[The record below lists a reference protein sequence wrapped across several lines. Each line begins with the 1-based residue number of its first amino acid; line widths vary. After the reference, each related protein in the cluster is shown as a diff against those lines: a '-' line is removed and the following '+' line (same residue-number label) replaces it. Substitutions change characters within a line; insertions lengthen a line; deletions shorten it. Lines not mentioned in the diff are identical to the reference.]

1 MTPGDLV
8 HLYAYQPHDSV
19 LAKNIVHTGIFVD
32 WVAALTVA
40 GRGWV
45 ILVDGKPQTFERAW
59 WKCKLVNNEQENV
72 R

>member
-1 MTPGDLV
+1 MKPGDLV
-8 HLYAYQPHDSV
+8 HLYGYQPHNSD
-19 LAKNIVHTGIFVD
+19 LANKIVHTGIFVD
-32 WVAALTVA
+32 WVAALRTA
-40 GRGWV
+40 DRGWV